1 MSGKRV
7 CRIEDI
13 PDRQAKGFPIDG
25 AEYDIFVYRED
36 STLRAFVNS
45 CPHQG
50 TPLDWL
56 PDRFVSLDGEHFLC
70 ATHGALFRLEDGECV
85 AGPCQ
90 GKRLRSVPILLI
102 EDWVVLP

>member
-1 MSGKRV
+1 MSGKRL

-45 CPHQG
+45 CPIRARRWTG
-50 TPLDWL
+50 CPTVSFLSMASTSSALRTGRCSGLKMVSAL
-56 PDRFVSLDGEHFLC
+56 PGRARESGC
-70 ATHGALFRLEDGECV
+70 A
-85 AGPCQ
+85 PS
-90 GKRLRSVPILLI
+90 RSS
-102 EDWVVLP
+102 